1 LISLSGAKWM
11 LQNIKELV
19 DTLLK
24 RKDRGLKQQWLEHYD
39 LPPREKKADLPRARK
54 GSLYQQWI
62 EEGSLAPEDVT
73 PEQVTSVV
81 QKNTDSL
88 LVKRLTR
95 YIIIEGAVIVV
106 LLVALA
112 VVATMLA
119 VKAG

>member
-1 LISLSGAKWM
+1 LISLYRAKRM
-11 LQNIKELV
+11 LQNFRELV

-39 LPPREKKADLPRARK
+39 LPPRETKADLPRARK
-54 GSLYQQWI
+54 GNLYQQWV

-88 LVKRLTR
+88 LVKRLTK